1 MRGGANLVKLEQ
13 SIIIDRPV
21 EEVFAYRSALQQTA
35 EWQRDVI
42 ATDLLTEGPIG
53 LGTQGTERR
62 RGQGDVA
69 LEWELEIT
77 EFELNRVLGI
87 VSRCGDVQVHE
98 HDVFA
103 PDEGNTRYTTNLEM
117 TGSRLPTAAFHRK
130 TVEALMTL
138 KWRLEGR
145 KGAVR

>member
-1 MRGGANLVKLEQ
+1 MEQ
-13 SIIIDRPV
+13 TIIIDRPI
-21 EEVFAYRSALQQTA
+21 EEVFAYRTALHQTA

-42 ATDLLTEGPIG
+42 ATDLLTVGPVG

-62 RGQGDVA
+62 RGQSDV
-69 LEWELEIT
+69 ESDWELEIS

-87 VSRCGDVQVHE
+87 VSRCGEVQVHE
-98 HDVFA
+98 RDVFA
-103 PDEGNTRYTTNLEM
+103 PDEGNTRYTACLEM
-117 TGSRLPTAAFHRK
+117 TGSRLPSAAFHRK

-138 KWRLEGR
+138 KWRIEGR